1 MKAETLNKFVLKIR
15 KEQAKG
21 SWCCLNELQPPQ
33 RAPELYNGT
42 SHPTL
47 CQWVESLWAEP
58 LQTMCTSVNHPFLH
72 PSIHLSIPAWWGA
85 TKLWNHGLQEAN
97 IADLHGFIW
106 DRCYQSNLP
115 FMQCTFWYCLTWKI
129 YIRMKKSGDTTS
141 WTLALELGFW
151 RVSVSLQLD
160 QVKVGVKHDTGT

>member
-1 MKAETLNKFVLKIR
+1 MLNKFVLKIC

-33 RAPELYNGT
+33 SCTMELHTQHCANELRVYEENPCKPCAHQ
-42 SHPTL
+42 SIIH
-47 CQWVESLWAEP
+47 
-58 LQTMCTSVNHPFLH
+58 FFIR
-72 PSIHLSIPAWWGA
+72 PSICPSQAWWGA
-85 TKLWNHGLQEAN
+85 TKLWDHGLQEAN

-160 QVKVGVKHDTGT
+160 QLKVGVKHDTGT